1 MAQAIKSDVDDSDED
16 SKHAAVVATRCADV
30 LARAL
35 ATPLAPPSAKRA
47 FTSVLESASLAA
59 EANVDT
65 SERCAACFRLLQTLF
80 ATLREASLPALPAAL
95 PKFVAGCS
103 QALRKPGR
111 VHVELRRAALDA
123 LVVLSAAVPQ
133 FLHPHLDSI
142 LDIIVDVESKKIYAD
157 ERGLTRAAC
166 SRLGRRGRPEWG

>member
-35 ATPLAPPSAKRA
+35 ATPLAPPSAKKA

-80 ATLREASLPALPAAL
+80 ATLRE
-95 PKFVAGCS
+95 
-103 QALRKPGR
+103 GR
-111 VHVELRRAALDA
+111 RYAPFRGVELAKVR
-123 LVVLSAAVPQ
+123 
-133 FLHPHLDSI
+133 
-142 LDIIVDVESKKIYAD
+142 
-157 ERGLTRAAC
+157 RGLLSELSGNLVECTL
-166 SRLGRRGRPEWG
+166 S